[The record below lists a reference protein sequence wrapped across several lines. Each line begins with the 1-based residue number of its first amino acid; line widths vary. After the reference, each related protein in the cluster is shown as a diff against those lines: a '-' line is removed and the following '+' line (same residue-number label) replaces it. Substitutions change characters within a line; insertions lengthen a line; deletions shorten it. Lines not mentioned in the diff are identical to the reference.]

1 MMNETTFLCG
11 KVIKRSLPVIRG
23 RPGIDA
29 PRVKRLLLPQGE
41 LAQVYDKQPG
51 IQYLAYIE
59 LIKEAVRGN
68 HYHKRKNEFIYVITG
83 SILLQVQDVSTGEKD
98 STKAGAGDLVFI
110 PVGIAHCFK
119 TLESGHGI
127 EFSVESFDAADVFS
141 HPIPF

>member
-1 MMNETTFLCG
+1 MMNETTFLSG
-11 KVIKRSLPVIRG
+11 KVIRRSLPVIRG

-41 LAQVYDKQPG
+41 LAQVYDEQPG

-59 LIKEAVRGN
+59 LSKEAIRGN
-68 HYHKRKNEFIYVITG
+68 HYHKRKNEFIYIITG
-83 SILLQVQDVSTGEKD
+83 SILLQIQEVSTGERA
-98 STKAGAGDLVFI
+98 SIEAGVGDLVFI

-119 TLESGHGI
+119 TIESGHAI
-127 EFSVESFDAADVFS
+127 EFSVEAFDAADIFS